1 MGKKIIF
8 IIAVIVGVGAI
19 LAGLVITKLEQFDA
33 MAEAGKNGGPP
44 PSTVSVTTPQ
54 TGTWETRYK
63 SVGSIEPVRGILI
76 ETEGPGVIDT
86 INFENGQKV
95 KKNELLVQLDIDVE
109 KAQLRAAEATVQ
121 LSKTEFARAT
131 RLRESGNVPQSDL
144 DRAAAD
150 LERAEAEI
158 QNLKALIARK
168 TIKAPF
174 DGRLGIRQINLG
186 QYVPTGAPIVS
197 LQADEQVYVN
207 FSLPQKVL
215 SKIQT
220 GMKLEVVSDAY
231 PERTFVGS
239 LTAISPEIDPATRS
253 VALQGALD
261 NPESLLRSGLFVNIE
276 LVSDQAEEV
285 LLIPSTAILY
295 APYGNSVYV
304 VESQKSEDGS
314 EARLIAKQK
323 FIRIGRARGDF
334 VSVLSGLEPDEQI
347 VSSGAFKLRNG
358 AAIIINNE
366 LEPKAQLDPEVDNS

>member
-1 MGKKIIF
+1 MGKKIIL
-8 IIAVIVGVGAI
+8 IIAVIVGVGVM
-19 LAGLVITKLEQFDA
+19 LAALVLTKLGQFDA

-44 PSTVSVTTPQ
+44 PTTVSVTTLR
-54 TGTWETRYK
+54 TDTWETRYK
-63 SVGSIEPVRGILI
+63 SVGSIEPVQGILI
-76 ETEGPGVIDT
+76 ETEGPGVIDS

-95 KKNELLVQLDIDVE
+95 KKNDLLVQLDIEVE

-121 LSKTEFARAT
+121 LSKTEFKRAT
-131 RLRESGNVPQSDL
+131 RLREGGNVPQSNL
-144 DRAAAD
+144 DRSVAD
-150 LERAEAEI
+150 LERSEAEI
-158 QNLKALIARK
+158 QNLTALIDRK

-174 DGRLGIRQINLG
+174 AGRVGIRQINLG

-197 LQADEQVYVN
+197 LQADELVYVN

-215 SKIQT
+215 SKIEA
-220 GMKLEVVSDAY
+220 GMKLHLSSDAF
-231 PERTFVGS
+231 PERTFTGT

-253 VALQGALD
+253 VALQGTLE
-261 NPESLLRSGLFVNIE
+261 NPEALLRSGLFVNIE
-276 LVSDQAEEV
+276 LVSGETEDV
-285 LLIPSTAILY
+285 ILIPSTAVLY

-304 VESQKSEDGS
+304 VESEENEDGG

-334 VSVLSGLEPDEQI
+334 VSVLSGLEPDERI

-366 LEPKAQLDPEVDNS
+366 LEPDAQLEPEVDNS